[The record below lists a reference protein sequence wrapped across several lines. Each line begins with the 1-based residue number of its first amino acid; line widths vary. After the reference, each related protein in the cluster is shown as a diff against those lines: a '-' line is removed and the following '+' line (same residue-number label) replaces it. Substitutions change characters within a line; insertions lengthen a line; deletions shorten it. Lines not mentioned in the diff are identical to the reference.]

1 MKNPILVSIRRLTA
15 VAIICVATTALAL
28 VERPE
33 SRVDAALRDLA
44 SQALGTRER
53 AFSALFADSG
63 LQAPTT
69 LRARVITLLRTHPK
83 QEERIK
89 TTLIA
94 ALERAGAEYPAAV
107 SSEEFAEYA
116 MSLSNVVAALQD
128 PRAAKGLLLI
138 GNFDGLA
145 DICPSAVDRII
156 RRVHEPDVLDARGEV
171 IDYRRRA
178 VSALG
183 WCLQRPALLR
193 SHPDVLTKIRR
204 ELLADLGDP
213 EWSIRSGAVGALS
226 ALRTDPEVRAKLQAM
241 AATEPSLAAE
251 LRNPNRS
258 GTPHTLRYAIS
269 SMLDS
274 DDSSF
279 SFYVTRTA
287 GTRVCRIQ
295 PSSDS
300 PVDEQFIGPETKSM
314 LTSLMCSHFDPTGQ
328 DPSVC
333 WRVEPVNACHL

>member
-1 MKNPILVSIRRLTA
+1 MKNPILVSILRLAA
-15 VAIICVATTALAL
+15 VAIICVTTPSAQ

-33 SRVDAALRDLA
+33 SRVDAALRGLA
-44 SQALGTRER
+44 SQSLGTRER

-69 LRARVITLLRTHPK
+69 LRASVITLLRTHPK
-83 QEERIK
+83 QAERIK

-94 ALERAGAEYPAAV
+94 ALERAGAEYPTAV
-107 SSEEFAEYA
+107 SEELAEYEN
-116 MSLSNVVAALQD
+116 SLADVVAALQD
-128 PRAAKGLLLI
+128 PRAVKGLILAGSI
-138 GNFDGLA
+138 DGLA
-145 DICPSAVDRII
+145 DICPAAVDRII
-156 RRVHEPDVLDARGEV
+156 RRVHEPDVLGRRGGV
-171 IDYRRRA
+171 IGGYA
-178 VSALG
+178 VTALA
-183 WCLQRPALLR
+183 WCLQRPALMR
-193 SHPDVLTKIRR
+193 SHPDVLIKIRR
-204 ELLADLGDP
+204 ELLADIGDP
-213 EWSIRSGAVGALS
+213 EWSIRSGAVAALS

-251 LRNPNRS
+251 LRNPNGS
-258 GTPHTLRYAIS
+258 GAPHTLRYAILS
-269 SMLDS
+269 ILDS
-274 DDSSF
+274 DDLSF
-279 SFYVTRTA
+279 SFYVTRKA